1 MWQSYLDQKRRES
14 RSHAFE
20 RRLCG
25 IAVGLI
31 LPGQWGGLVLV
42 RRMRQPSQV
51 TKCEDRNGVVR
62 CACNDRKYLVMPRF
76 VHLQYRRMKFR
87 KLSDFHG
94 GLARIRAS
102 RKLYPAY
109 LPCSRDAAHI
119 RRGRSGV
126 AEQELHGSQ
135 IPRAAVDQRCACH
148 PGGKEASIL
157 AGCHRPI
164 APTAPSEQIL
174 AWPAKSRAILT
185 P

>member
-1 MWQSYLDQKRRES
+1 MWQSDLDQKRRES

-42 RRMRQPSQV
+42 RRMRQPSLV
-51 TKCEDRNGVVR
+51 RVVR

-76 VHLQYRRMKFR
+76 VHLQYRRMKFK

-94 GLARIRAS
+94 DLARIRAS

-109 LPCSRDAAHI
+109 PPCSRDAAHI

-126 AEQELHGSQ
+126 AGIWHPLPAPDQGNANNANSRSDHDYCSTSGGRISRSVFAW
-135 IPRAAVDQRCACH
+135 RADH
-148 PGGKEASIL
+148 
-157 AGCHRPI
+157 
-164 APTAPSEQIL
+164 
-174 AWPAKSRAILT
+174 
-185 P
+185 